1 VLDKAEYSVFE
12 STLNS
17 PIVSYLYSFVY
28 SRCGLPNS
36 RNHVKF
42 RQNLTIQQF
51 KVIQGHRSWCQW
63 KAHMWL
69 LI

>member
-1 VLDKAEYSVFE
+1 MGYKSVAK
-12 STLNS
+12 LR
-17 PIVSYLYSFVY
+17 VYLHLF

-42 RQNLTIQQF
+42 RPNLTLQQF

-63 KAHMWL
+63 KAHM
-69 LI
+69 